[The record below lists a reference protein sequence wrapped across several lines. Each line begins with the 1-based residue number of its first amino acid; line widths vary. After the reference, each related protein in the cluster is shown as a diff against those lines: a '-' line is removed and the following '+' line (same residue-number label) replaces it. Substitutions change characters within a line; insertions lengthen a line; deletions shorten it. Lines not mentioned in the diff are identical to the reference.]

1 VIIILDSGIVY
12 TICNSSNVQGVTDC
26 QEWFYRLMARSAQFA
41 MSEICDYEVRRELI
55 RRNQTASIKEL
66 DELRPKVTILPI
78 TQQVLL
84 KAAQLWATARQNHNP
99 TSDDENIDIDMILS
113 AQYLLL
119 KADFPGQ
126 NIVVATTNTK
136 HLRLFTTAEEW
147 ENINL

>member
-1 VIIILDSGIVY
+1 
-12 TICNSSNVQGVTDC
+12 
-26 QEWFYRLMARSAQFA
+26 

-113 AQYLLL
+113 AQYLLI
-119 KADFPGQ
+119 KAEFPGQ